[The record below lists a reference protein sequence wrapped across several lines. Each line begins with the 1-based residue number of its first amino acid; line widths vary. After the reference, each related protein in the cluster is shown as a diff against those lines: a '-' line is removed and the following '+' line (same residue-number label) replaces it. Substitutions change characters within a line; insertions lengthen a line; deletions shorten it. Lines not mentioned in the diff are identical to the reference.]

1 MTCYIAGAGSW
12 YGKDFSPQPDD
23 LVIAADG
30 GYLHLKE
37 RGIRVDLLIGDFDS
51 MEKPVFDN
59 VQTFRREKDD
69 TDLFLAVKEG
79 YTRGYR
85 RFVLYGATGG
95 DRFDHTLGNLQVLA
109 WIAKR
114 GASAL
119 LHDRGGTVGTLNG
132 KAITFSADAKGYLSV
147 ITVDEKAEGVT
158 LKGLKYPLDNGVL
171 TNDYP
176 LGISNEFTGSKSEV
190 SVSSGTLLLITAE
203 ENWEDAV
210 W

>member
-1 MTCYIAGAGSW
+1 MICYIAGAGSW
-12 YGKDFSPQPDD
+12 YGKNFVPDPDD
-23 LVIAADG
+23 FVIAADG

-37 RGIRVDLLIGDFDS
+37 RDIRTDLLIGDFDS
-51 MEKPVFDN
+51 MNKPEFDN

-79 YTRGYR
+79 YSRGYR

-95 DRFDHTLGNLQVLA
+95 ERFDHTLGNLQVLT
-109 WIAKR
+109 WLAKR

-119 LHDRGGTVGTLNG
+119 LHDCGGTVGTLNNG
-132 KAITFSADAKGYLSV
+132 KIVFSAGAKGYLSV
-147 ITVDEKAEGVT
+147 ISVDEKAESVT
-158 LKGLKYPLDNGVL
+158 LNGLKYPLENGTL

-176 LGISNEFTGSKSEV
+176 LGVSNEFIGEKAEI
-190 SVSSGTLLLITAE
+190 SVLSGTLLLITAA
-203 ENWEDAV
+203 ENWEGAV

>member
-12 YGKDFSPQPDD
+12 YGRAFSPKPDD

-30 GYLHLKE
+30 GYLHLKK

-51 MEKPVFDN
+51 MEKPEFDN

-79 YTRGYR
+79 YARGYR

-95 DRFDHTLGNLQVLA
+95 SRFDHTLGNLQVLA
-109 WIAKR
+109 WLAKR

-119 LHDRGGTVGTLNG
+119 LHDCGGTVAALHNS
-132 KAITFSADAKGYLSV
+132 AVAFSAGAKGYLSV
-147 ITVDEKAEGVT
+147 ISVDEKAGGVT
-158 LKGLKYPLDNGVL
+158 LKGLKYSLENGDL

-176 LGISNEFTGSKSEV
+176 LGVSNEFTGEAAEV
-190 SVSSGTLLLITAE
+190 SVKNGTLLLVTAE
-203 ENWEDAV
+203 ENWEGAV